1 MQETW
6 KKPLVHAV
14 FGRSSEKKRASDVH
28 EKSPTRGNT
37 RKTSKLV
44 KIRWRDVIATAGW
57 EPPEEVDP
65 PVLESWGFLIK
76 KDKNVIKIATTR
88 DEKGEW
94 TAITAFPPGVVLE
107 ITTLL

>member
-1 MQETW
+1 MLTGLSQCLR
-6 KKPLVHAV
+6 KKK
-14 FGRSSEKKRASDVH
+14 SSEKKRASDMH
-28 EKSPTRGNT
+28 EKSPSKGNT
-37 RKTSKLV
+37 RRTTHKLV
-44 KIRWRDVIATAGW
+44 KIRWRDVIATADW
-57 EPPEEVDP
+57 TPPNEVDP

-76 KDKNVIKIATTR
+76 KDKDVIKIATTR

>member
-1 MQETW
+1 MQETS
-6 KKPLVHAV
+6 KKPRFHAI
-14 FGRSSEKKRASDVH
+14 SETLSENKRTSDVH

-37 RKTSKLV
+37 LKRPKLV

-57 EPPEEVDP
+57 EPEEDVDP
-65 PVLESWGFLIK
+65 PILESWGFLIK
-76 KDKNVIKIATTR
+76 KNKNVIKIATTR

>member
-1 MQETW
+1 MR
-6 KKPLVHAV
+6 KKK
-14 FGRSSEKKRASDVH
+14 SSEKKRASDMH
-28 EKSPTRGNT
+28 EKRPSKGNT
-37 RKTSKLV
+37 RRTSPKLV

-57 EPPEEVDP
+57 EPEADVDP
-65 PVLESWGFLIK
+65 PILESWGFLVLQN
-76 KDKNVIKIATTR
+76 KNVIKIATTR

>member
-1 MQETW
+1 MLTGLIRCLR
-6 KKPLVHAV
+6 KKN
-14 FGRSSEKKRASDVH
+14 SSEKKRASDMH
-28 EKSPTRGNT
+28 EKSPSKGNT
-37 RKTSKLV
+37 RRTSPKLV

-57 EPPEEVDP
+57 EPEGEVDP
-65 PVLESWGFLIK
+65 PVLESWGFLIQK
-76 KDKNVIKIATTR
+76 NKNVIKIATTR